1 MHQYTNFE
9 EQYYQSEEYQA
20 IREYW
25 KTRLSGFDISG
36 KEFAYGNLQ
45 TALSEV
51 TASNVAVVY
60 ARKNQTTQDSILL
73 VSLYLAL
80 HSIYAN

>member
-1 MHQYTNFE
+1 MTRFEKTELKNAFYQYDQYTNFE

-20 IREYW
+20 MREYW

-51 TASNVAVVY
+51 TASEC
-60 ARKNQTTQDSILL
+60 RGSICP
-73 VSLYLAL
+73 
-80 HSIYAN
+80 